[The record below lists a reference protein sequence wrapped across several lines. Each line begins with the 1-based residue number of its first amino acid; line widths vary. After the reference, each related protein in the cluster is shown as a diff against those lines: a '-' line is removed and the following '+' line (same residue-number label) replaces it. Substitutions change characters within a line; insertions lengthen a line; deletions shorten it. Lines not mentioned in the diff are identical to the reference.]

1 MLQFPSI
8 VSIDLTGN
16 SAPNIQSVVPNSE
29 VHTELLQK
37 LMAQVVA
44 QQGSQQLV
52 HLLDLGN
59 ITIDGGEV

>member
-1 MLQFPSI
+1 MQISSI

-16 SAPNIQSVVPNSE
+16 SAPDVQAVVPNSQ

-37 LMAQVVA
+37 LMTQVVT
-44 QQGSQQLV
+44 QQGNQQLV

-59 ITIDGGEV
+59 TTIDGGEL

>member
-1 MLQFPSI
+1 MQLSSI

-16 SAPNIQSVVPNSE
+16 SAPSLQSVVPNSE

-37 LMAQVVA
+37 LMTQIVS

-59 ITIDGGEV
+59 TTIDGGEL

>member
-1 MLQFPSI
+1 MQLPSI

-16 SAPNIQSVVPNSE
+16 SAPNLQSVVPNSE

-37 LMAQVVA
+37 LMTQVVT

-59 ITIDGGEV
+59 TTIDGGEL

>member
-1 MLQFPSI
+1 MQLSSI

-16 SAPNIQSVVPNSE
+16 SAPNLQSVVPNSE
-29 VHTELLQK
+29 IHTELLQK
-37 LMAQVVA
+37 LMTQVVA

-59 ITIDGGEV
+59 TTIDGGEL

>member
-1 MLQFPSI
+1 MQVSSI

-16 SAPNIQSVVPNSE
+16 STPNVESVVPNSQ

-37 LMAQVVA
+37 LMAQVVT
-44 QQGSQQLV
+44 QQGNQQLV

-59 ITIDGGEV
+59 TTIDGGEL

>member
-1 MLQFPSI
+1 MQLSSI

-16 SAPNIQSVVPNSE
+16 SAPNLQSVVPQSE

-37 LMAQVVA
+37 LMTQVVA

-59 ITIDGGEV
+59 TTIDGGEL

>member
-1 MLQFPSI
+1 MQLSSI

-16 SAPNIQSVVPNSE
+16 SAPNLQSVVPNSE

-37 LMAQVVA
+37 LMTQVVA

-59 ITIDGGEV
+59 TTIDGGEL